1 MNEKQLGKTSYWLR
15 RPKFRSTP
23 HEPAG
28 RYRSHFCNQS
38 KVHSDSRELIDCGI
52 AIVNTARV
60 GEPRESA
67 RGQIDYLQLPAAD
80 LERSAAFYEQ
90 VFGWSIDHG
99 SGSFEAPGMIGQLT
113 TDVAPAVNGGPVVWI
128 SADSIYHA
136 LRQVEASGGTVRRRP
151 QLDGGER
158 WLAEIDDPA
167 GNRIGIVV
175 PVGGAQSQTMIA
187 VRDVEASSRWYQE
200 LLGLRSDHGGPQ
212 YERLLC
218 DGTLVLQLHHRDVE
232 HHHGLFVDPDV
243 EVGNGVLL
251 WFGEVADF
259 DEAVVRA
266 EKLNAPVVRA
276 PHRNPPEGQGNGPGH
291 REIWIKDPD
300 GYTVVVASSDGEAYE
315 PA

>member
-1 MNEKQLGKTSYWLR
+1 
-15 RPKFRSTP
+15 
-23 HEPAG
+23 
-28 RYRSHFCNQS
+28 
-38 KVHSDSRELIDCGI
+38 
-52 AIVNTARV
+52 
-60 GEPRESA
+60 
-67 RGQIDYLQLPAAD
+67 
-80 LERSAAFYEQ
+80 
-90 VFGWSIDHG
+90 
-99 SGSFEAPGMIGQLT
+99 MIGQLT
-113 TDVAPAVNGGPVVWI
+113 ADVAPAATGGPVVWI
-128 SADSIYHA
+128 SADSIHHA
-136 LRQVEASGGTVRRRP
+136 LRHVEASGGTVRGRP

-175 PVGGAQSQTMIA
+175 PVGAAQSQIMIA

>member
-1 MNEKQLGKTSYWLR
+1 
-15 RPKFRSTP
+15 
-23 HEPAG
+23 
-28 RYRSHFCNQS
+28 
-38 KVHSDSRELIDCGI
+38 V
-52 AIVNTARV
+52 
-60 GEPRESA
+60 EPRASA
-67 RGQIDYLQLPAAD
+67 HGPIEYLQLPALD
-80 LERSAAFYEQ
+80 LKRSAAFYEK
-90 VFGWSIDHG
+90 VFGWSTDHD
-99 SGSFEAPGMIGQLT
+99 SGSFETPGMIGQLT
-113 TDVAPAVNGGPVVWI
+113 TDIPPAATGGPVLWI

-136 LRQVEASGGTVRRRP
+136 LQLVEANGGTVRGRP

-175 PVGGAQSQTMIA
+175 AVGAVQSQIMIA

-212 YERLLC
+212 YERLLS
-218 DGTLVLQLHHRDVE
+218 DGTLVLQLHHRDIE
-232 HHHGLFVDPDV
+232 HHHGLFVNPDV
-243 EVGNGVLL
+243 EVGNGILL

-266 EKLNAPVVRA
+266 DKLNAPVVRA